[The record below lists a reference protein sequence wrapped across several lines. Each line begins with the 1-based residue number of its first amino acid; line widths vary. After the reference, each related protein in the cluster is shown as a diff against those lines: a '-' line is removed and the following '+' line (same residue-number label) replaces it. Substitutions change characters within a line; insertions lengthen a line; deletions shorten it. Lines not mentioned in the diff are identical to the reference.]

1 LPVYQTSL
9 IRIVPGRLDVPVLAR
24 LTMTNSAARLAI
36 AWCTLFV
43 VGTDLFVVS
52 PLLPLIADQ
61 FDLPTAAAGLSVTA
75 FAVTYMISAP
85 LLGGIA
91 DRAGRRRMLS
101 CCLVGFAAANLF
113 TAAAPSF
120 SWLLAARV
128 IAGAMTA
135 GVSPSVYALVG
146 ESAPPARRAS
156 WMAIAVSGLLCSL
169 SFGAPLGALIGA
181 SFGWA
186 KVFELLAA
194 LSLLLVLANR
204 HIWPA
209 DVRAIQTGGTVQAAA
224 PNSVAPRLLPTVV
237 WATALYS
244 IYTYLGAWLTQ
255 LGFSTEAIAQVI
267 LCYGLGAIVG
277 ALGGGRIADRIG
289 TKAAM
294 VASPFALSAA
304 FALLPLTLHPGLLI
318 GLGFG
323 VASALAQVFFPAQQ
337 AGLVGDFPT
346 RRATALAWN
355 NSALFL
361 GIALSSLIG
370 GQIISHGSF
379 ATGLFIC
386 AGIALAASLIGW
398 IVVPGHAV
406 PHLWKRGSKPA
417 QQRS

>member
-1 LPVYQTSL
+1 M
-9 IRIVPGRLDVPVLAR
+9 A
-24 LTMTNSAARLAI
+24 NSAARLAV

-61 FDLPTAAAGLSVTA
+61 FDLPTAAAGLSVTT

-85 LLGGIA
+85 LLGRIA
-91 DRAGRRRMLS
+91 DRVGRRCMLS
-101 CCLVGFAAANLF
+101 CCLVGFAVANLL
-113 TAAAPSF
+113 TAAVPNF
-120 SWLLAARV
+120 SWLLVARV

-135 GVSPSVYALVG
+135 GVSPSIYALVG
-146 ESAPPARRAS
+146 ESAPAARRAS

-186 KVFELLAA
+186 KVFELLAE

-204 HIWPA
+204 RLWPA
-209 DVRAIQTGGTVQAAA
+209 DVRSDRTVSAAHA
-224 PNSVAPRLLPTVV
+224 GPVPSIAPRLLPTVV

-255 LGFSTEAIAQVI
+255 FGFTTEAIAKVI

-304 FALLPLTLHPGLLI
+304 FMLLPLTLHPGFLI
-318 GLGFG
+318 GFGFG
-323 VASALAQVFFPAQQ
+323 IASAAAQVFFPAQQ

-346 RRATALAWN
+346 RRATVLAWN
-355 NSALFL
+355 NSSLFL
-361 GIALSSLIG
+361 GIALGSLIG
-370 GQIISHGSF
+370 GQIITHGSF
-379 ATGLFIC
+379 GTGLFIC

-398 IVVPGHAV
+398 IVVPGRTA
-406 PHLWKRGSKPA
+406 PYRWKRGSNPA